1 MASVAEAQG
10 QQSALSAALQ
20 QGLDAIDRS
29 QVVVFRQY
37 AKIVLSN
44 DGTVFWSAT
53 GTTLTAPG
61 SLHYATD
68 RHQDE
73 DQTIGVNHVIFTS
86 EEEVTDFNA
95 ISPSL
100 LWVGTQPSDDPNVP
114 LQVVFSRRSNYYQQA
129 DIWHYVGDA
138 VYPALTAQLISSPND
153 LPAGPIV
160 SNSLPIWLSQNSF
173 APVYPSFLVPD
184 NVIPPYIVAHVEPT
198 MTRALQAFPTYTW
211 PGVTVP
217 NSGASPMHNL
227 ASEQLAADLVRLTL
241 YGFSNQTAIQ
251 YYASLIDYS
260 YNTDAFGFM
269 TSPAIRDDKRTQVEI
284 AAVAQ
289 KKTIEIT
296 ASYYQSTA
304 DAVARRLILA
314 ASITTTP
321 VSFQS

>member
-1 MASVAEAQG
+1 MASVNEAQG
-10 QQSALSAALQ
+10 QQSALTAALQ

-37 AKIVLSN
+37 AKMVLSA

-53 GTTLTAPG
+53 GVTLTASG

-73 DQTIGVNHVIFTS
+73 DQTIGVNLVIFTS
-86 EEEVTDFNA
+86 EVEVTDFNA
-95 ISPSL
+95 IAPTI
-100 LWVGTQPSDDPNVP
+100 LWVGTQESDDPNAP
-114 LQVVFSRRSNYYQQA
+114 LQVVFSRRSNYFQQA
-129 DIWHYVGDA
+129 NIWHYVGDA
-138 VYPALTAQLISSPND
+138 VYPALQAQLITSPND

-184 NVIPPYIVAHVEPT
+184 NVVPPYIVAHIEPT
-198 MTRALQAFPTYTW
+198 ETRALQAFPTYTW

-217 NSGASPMHNL
+217 NSGASPMHDL
-227 ASEQLAADLVRLTL
+227 PSEQLAADLVRLTL

-251 YYASLIDYS
+251 YFASLIDYS

-269 TSPAIRDDKRTQVEI
+269 NSPAIQDDKRMQVEI
-284 AAVAQ
+284 AAIAQ
-289 KKTIEIT
+289 KKTIEIL

-304 DAVARRLILA
+304 DAVARRLILS
-314 ASITTTP
+314 ASVTTT
-321 VSFQS
+321 VSQFTS